1 MQDEKVTP
9 PLPTRSREASR
20 PRTLDDDSSACA
32 TGATRYLIIGVTR
45 QGRTFRPSDWAERLA
60 GVVALFVD
68 ERGAR
73 TTSGPRHFAGPIVH
87 NGVKSLTID
96 ATLRE
101 ACPGAFAFLLG
112 FADDNDLTLAA
123 CPE

>member
-9 PLPTRSREASR
+9 PPTRSHEASGPR
-20 PRTLDDDSSACA
+20 PIDVDSSARA
-32 TGATRYLIIGVTR
+32 TAATRYLIIGVTR

-68 ERGAR
+68 ERGTR

-87 NGVKSLTID
+87 NGVKSLSID

-101 ACPGAFAFLLG
+101 ACPGAFDFLSG
-112 FADDNDLTLAA
+112 FADDNDLTLDAHS
-123 CPE
+123 E